1 MEDIEGAEVIVDAI
15 LIWGATIQEHDER
28 LRKVL
33 DRARQCNLKLS
44 KWKCKFRN
52 LFWIVYEEPI
62 FYKRGDVMYWSHVV
76 FGYYM

>member
-1 MEDIEGAEVIVDAI
+1 
-15 LIWGATIQEHDER
+15 
-28 LRKVL
+28 L

-62 FYKRGDVMYWSHVV
+62 FHNRGDVMYWSHVV